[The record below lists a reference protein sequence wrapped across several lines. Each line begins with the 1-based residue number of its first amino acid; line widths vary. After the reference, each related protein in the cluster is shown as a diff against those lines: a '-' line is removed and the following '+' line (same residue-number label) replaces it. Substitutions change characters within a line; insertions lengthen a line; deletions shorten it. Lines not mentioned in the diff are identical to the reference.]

1 MHISEITELNQLVKI
16 GEEERRRRNSV
27 NDNLGDIF
35 LILTPLAPILL
46 ITVRILTSSISI
58 LKTIIIGIVLTLIC
72 FFLST
77 SFYISSS
84 KYFNSKEELI
94 NSAIKKNGGYGL
106 MSVKL
111 ISKAEKL
118 NLLSEGYYTYLK
130 RNKDGVNEEIFNIL
144 KNDGFDGTLDELILT
159 SKKL

>member
-1 MHISEITELNQLVKI
+1 MLISEITELNQLVKI

-46 ITVRILTSSISI
+46 ITVGILTSSISI
-58 LKTIIIGIVLTLIC
+58 LKTIMIGFVLTLIC
-72 FFLST
+72 LFLST

-106 MSVKL
+106 MKVKI

-118 NLLSEGYYTYLK
+118 NLLSKEYYRYLE
-130 RNKDGVNEEIFNIL
+130 RNKFGVNQEIFNIL
-144 KNDGFDGTLDELILT
+144 KNEGFDGTLDELIET
-159 SKKL
+159 SRKL